1 MASKKIKV
9 LIVDDS
15 LVFVNF
21 LSKELP
27 LADSNIEIVG
37 YAMNAADAMRK
48 IPITKPDVI
57 TLDVEMPRTNGIDFL
72 KELLPKHLLPV
83 ILVSSLNVSVF
94 DALSNGAVDF
104 VKKPDMSRNYS
115 SRVFIQNLASKINIA
130 SNATVKLPR
139 VFRGSVALKKD
150 SGAQAQSSA
159 SSPSVSIRKPVLSSM
174 SAPKLT
180 NRSLRLND
188 FIIAL
193 GASTGGTEATL
204 QVLEQLP
211 ADIPGMVITQ
221 HMPEGFTN
229 MYAQRLNRLC
239 KMEVREAVNGDVV
252 RRGLVLI
259 APGGECQMKVV
270 RLGGKY
276 TVRIYPGEKVSGH
289 RPSVDVL
296 FQSVAQAAK
305 SGAVGIILTGMGQDG
320 AYGLLDMHKAGAYTI
335 GQDKES
341 CVVYGMPMVAQN
353 IGAVTV
359 QASCANIPS
368 VLMNYLNT
376 L

>member
-1 MASKKIKV
+1 MVSKKIKV

-27 LADSNIEIVG
+27 HADKNIEIVG

-48 IPITKPDVI
+48 IPSTKPDVI

-115 SRVFIQNLASKINIA
+115 SRVFVQSLASKINIA

-139 VFRGSVALKKD
+139 VFRGSSVLKKD
-150 SGAQAQSSA
+150 TAAAPQPTTPTPAPA
-159 SSPSVSIRKPVLSSM
+159 IRRPVLSSVP
-174 SAPKLT
+174 SSKLT
-180 NRSLRLND
+180 NRSPKLND

-221 HMPEGFTN
+221 HMPEGFTQ

-239 KMEVREAVNGDVV
+239 KMEVKEAVNGDIV

-270 RLGGKY
+270 RVGTNY

-341 CVVYGMPMVAQN
+341 CVVYGMPMVAFN
-353 IGAVTV
+353 IGAVCT
-359 QASCANIPS
+359 QSSCENIAS
-368 VLMNYLNT
+368 VLLNH
-376 L
+376 LKK

>member
-37 YAMNAADAMRK
+37 YAMNAAEAMRK
-48 IPITKPDVI
+48 IPTTKPDVI

-115 SRVFIQNLASKINIA
+115 SRLFVQNLASKINVA

-139 VFRGSVALKKD
+139 VFRGSSAVKKD
-150 SGAQAQSSA
+150 NAPSA
-159 SSPSVSIRKPVLSSM
+159 AAPAISYKKPVLSSM
-174 SAPKLT
+174 SAPRLT

-188 FIIAL
+188 MIIAL

-239 KMEVREAVNGDVV
+239 KMDVKEAVNGDVV
-252 RRGLVLI
+252 RRGQVLI

-270 RLGGKY
+270 RLGGHY

-305 SGAVGIILTGMGQDG
+305 AGAVGIILTGMGQDG

-368 VLMNYLNT
+368 VLINYLNT